1 MAGEAT
7 DFRRVMYSQ
16 GLLKSEKVTAKET
29 EEGVFQFKLALIICM
44 FTFLILT

>member
-16 GLLKSEKVTAKET
+16 GLLKVK
-29 EEGVFQFKLALIICM
+29 KLLLKKLKRE
-44 FTFLILT
+44 FFNSS